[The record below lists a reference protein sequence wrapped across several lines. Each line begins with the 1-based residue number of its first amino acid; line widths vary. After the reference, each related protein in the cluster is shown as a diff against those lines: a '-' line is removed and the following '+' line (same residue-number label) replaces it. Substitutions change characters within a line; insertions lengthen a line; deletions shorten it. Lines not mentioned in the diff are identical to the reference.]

1 MQPSQFACQSLIG
14 NGVLVTLQPGDDF
27 NINESQSPPFFD
39 VLLPLIAKAEE
50 ARVLAVISTIA
61 VIMAVIAKVVVVVFI
76 HILLTT
82 LSSYI

>member
-39 VLLPLIAKAEE
+39 VLLPLIAKAGE

-61 VIMAVIAKVVVVVFI
+61 VTMAIIAKVVVFI

>member
-1 MQPSQFACQSLIG
+1 
-14 NGVLVTLQPGDDF
+14 
-27 NINESQSPPFFD
+27 
-39 VLLPLIAKAEE
+39 
-50 ARVLAVISTIA
+50 